1 MLHRK
6 CKNKEI
12 GSHWEMNGFKKS
24 LNAMN
29 LGCKIRRKLGVVVMR
44 GKGKDDNY
52 NFQQKKIH
60 SSVSTWIILV
70 DTG

>member
-1 MLHRK
+1 
-6 CKNKEI
+6 
-12 GSHWEMNGFKKS
+12 MNGFKKS